1 MREEGYYW
9 VRIEGGAACVC
20 SWSDGV
26 WWRGLEVI
34 DSIEYHVTVLSA
46 RLEPPQCVTEK
57 G

>member
-9 VRIEGGAACVC
+9 VRIEGGTACVC

-46 RLEPPQCVTEK
+46 RLEPPQLVTEK